1 MMVKCNRATLYI
13 GGVEFGQVD
22 MVDLSCPLL
31 DEREVPP
38 TFPTNLSATFTLEYK
53 GTKRK
58 KDKRSKVKKSHR
70 PLQK

>member
-1 MMVKCNRATLYI
+1 MMVKCSRATLYI

-31 DEREVPP
+31 DECEVPP

-58 KDKRSKVKKSHR
+58 KGKRPKVKKSYR

>member
-1 MMVKCNRATLYI
+1 MIVKCTRATLYI

-22 MVDLSCPLL
+22 MIDLPPIL

-38 TFPTNLSATFTLEYK
+38 MFPTNLSATLTLEYK

-58 KDKRSKVKKSHR
+58 RGKRTKVKKSNR